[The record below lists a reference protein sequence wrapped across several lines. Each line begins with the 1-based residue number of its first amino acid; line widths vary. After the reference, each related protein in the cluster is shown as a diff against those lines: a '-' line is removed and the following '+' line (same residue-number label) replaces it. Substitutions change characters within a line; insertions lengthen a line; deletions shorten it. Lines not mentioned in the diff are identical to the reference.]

1 MLRLHPPS
9 LTIGPKARLGLGVSA
24 LAAIGLAGV
33 VFTGAGATTQQ
44 AAEAPPTV
52 SVARPLVQ
60 SVAQWTEH
68 AGRFVASADVEV
80 RPRVSG
86 YLQRVH
92 FREGQVVRQ
101 GDLLFTIDPAPFRA
115 AVDRARAEVAQAEA
129 QRARTESEFA
139 RAQTLLELDA
149 ISQEEFEAR
158 REAGAQAA
166 AAKIAAEAALRTA
179 QLDFEYAHIRAPVAG
194 RISDAKVDAGNLVRV
209 GESVLTRIVS
219 LDPIHF
225 EFAAPESLL
234 TDAAANPDGGERRVL
249 IQLEGEEDFTH
260 EGRLDFVD
268 NAVDPS
274 TGTIR
279 GRAVLANS
287 GGQFT
292 PGQFARVRII
302 SPVAAPAVLIPETA
316 IAADQSHRY
325 VLVLNSDNIVRY
337 QAVELGPR
345 VGDGLRVVRVGLEG
359 DEQIVV
365 NGLQRAFPG
374 APVTPEPGQLSFTS
388 QARETPG

>member
-1 MLRLHPPS
+1 MPRLPS
-9 LTIGPKARLGLGVSA
+9 VSVGPKARLGLGVSA
-24 LAAIGLAGV
+24 LAALGVAGV
-33 VFTGAGATTQQ
+33 IFTGFGASSQ
-44 AAEAPPTV
+44 EAPPEPPTV
-52 SVARPLVQ
+52 TVARPLVQ

-115 AVDRARAEVAQAEA
+115 AVDRARADVAQAEA
-129 QRARTESEFA
+129 QRARTASEFA
-139 RAQTLLELDA
+139 RAQTLLNLDA

-158 REAGAQAA
+158 REAAAQAV
-166 AAKIAAEAALRTA
+166 AAKGAAEAALRTA
-179 QLDFEYAHIRAPVAG
+179 QLDFEYAHIRAPVSG
-194 RISDAKVDAGNLVRV
+194 RISDANVDAGNLVRA

-234 TDAAANPDGGERRVL
+234 TDAAANPNGAERRVL

-268 NAVDPS
+268 NAVDPG

-279 GRAVLANS
+279 GRAVFANAE
-287 GGQFT
+287 GRFT

-302 SPVAAPAVLIPETA
+302 SPDATPSVLVPEAA

-325 VLVLNSDNIVRY
+325 VLVLNGDNVVQY

-345 VGDGLRVVRVGLEG
+345 VGDGLRVVRTGLEG
-359 DEQIVV
+359 DERVVV

-374 APVTPEPGQLSFTS
+374 SPVTPQPGQVTFIS
-388 QARETPG
+388 QNNEAPG